1 MSSLTMQPTFTLEV
15 PLHHGELMRRVR
27 RAIASTELREHVAT
41 AGDCIDF
48 AVDSAERRF
57 WSPHLN
63 VQVSEVE
70 GGSELFCRFSPRPDV
85 WTLVM
90 LIYFIATFFV
100 TAAAIYGYVQW
111 FLGHPPWSLAL
122 IPTLAVVIVSL
133 HAASL
138 IGQRLSSDQ
147 MEELRRRLDQTLATA
162 LADTAPSPRGRTT
175 LPERL

>member
-1 MSSLTMQPTFTLEV
+1 MSSLTMQPTFTVEV
-15 PLHHGELMRRVR
+15 ALQPGELMPRVR
-27 RAIASTELREHVAT
+27 RAIESPELRDHVAT

-48 AVDSAERRF
+48 SVDTSERRF

-63 VQVSEVE
+63 VQVSEVD
-70 GGSELFCRFSPRPDV
+70 GGSQLLCRFSPRPEV

-90 LIYFIATFFV
+90 FVYFIATFFV

-122 IPTLAVVIVSL
+122 IPTAAVVIVSI

-147 MEELRRRLDQTLATA
+147 METLHRRLDQMLEIA
-162 LADTAPSPRGRTT
+162 LAEETG
-175 LPERL
+175 EG